1 MNTEEM
7 LQEVDRRVAD
17 CILEHLLP
25 KAVARHSTSKT
36 QFRECDC
43 SYCKVKTQA
52 TRNIAHVVY
61 PVDYSHTNHQSIWEH
76 DYEYWEIKQAR
87 RNSLRNHY
95 RNKLK
100 EIYND

>member
-52 TRNIAHVVY
+52 TRNIAHVIY
-61 PVDYSHTNHQSIWEH
+61 PVDYSHANHQSIWEH